1 MPTAGFYAC
10 RSKNDARLRMISA
23 EKKLWQ
29 SPEKRLI
36 VSIAIETI
44 AAEWTKRYP
53 LDSLAVA

>member
-1 MPTAGFYAC
+1 
-10 RSKNDARLRMISA
+10 MISA